1 MTEPAIYTRWFNT
14 GLPVR
19 EGVYQRKYT
28 YEGQTVV
35 RYCYWNGRT
44 FGWAEHSAED
54 CAEGYNLQHIASPS
68 QDKPWRGLT
77 EYGYKEAV
85 NAQA

>member
-19 EGVYQRKYT
+19 EGVYQRQYQ

-35 RYCYWNGRT
+35 RYCYWDGRR

-54 CAEGYNLQHIASPS
+54 AAARTNIVPSPT

-77 EYGYKEAV
+77 EYGYKEAS